1 MSPLTCC
8 LRGRRISQARA
19 LSNLGI
25 TMSALA
31 RPADALPA
39 EEDAVAIYRELTA
52 ATGTGT
58 VPASP
63 AR

>member
-1 MSPLTCC
+1 MSALTCC
-8 LRGRRISQARA
+8 LPGRRTSQARA

-39 EEDAVAIYRELTA
+39 EEDAVAICGDLRGHLI
-52 ATGTGT
+52 
-58 VPASP
+58 
-63 AR
+63 